1 MRPAR
6 ALVALI
12 ATFACG
18 LAAAQSV
25 ALQGMMG
32 SKALLI
38 VDGAPPKMVAPGE
51 SHKGVKVLS
60 TLGDQA
66 VVEID
71 GKRHTLRVGD
81 APASIGAGGLAARG
95 GAGANSAG
103 KIVLP
108 VDRGGH
114 FIAQGSING
123 HAVQF
128 MVDTGATAIGMS
140 ASDAQR
146 VGLDYRKGKAVAM
159 STANG
164 VVPAYMLKLASVRI
178 GEVEVYDVDA
188 IVSPS
193 SMPYVLLGNSFLN
206 RFQMRRDSEQM
217 VLEKRY

>member
-1 MRPAR
+1 M
-6 ALVALI
+6 ALVAAL
-12 ATFACG
+12 ACG
-18 LAAAQSV
+18 IAAAQSV

-60 TLGDQA
+60 TMGDQA
-66 VVEID
+66 VVEIG

-95 GAGANSAG
+95 GAGGSG

-128 MVDTGATAIGMS
+128 MVDTGATAVGMG

-146 VGLDYRKGKAVAM
+146 VGLDYKKGRLVSM
-159 STANG
+159 GTANG
-164 VVPAYMLKLASVRI
+164 TVPAYLLKLASVRI

-188 IVSPS
+188 IVSAA